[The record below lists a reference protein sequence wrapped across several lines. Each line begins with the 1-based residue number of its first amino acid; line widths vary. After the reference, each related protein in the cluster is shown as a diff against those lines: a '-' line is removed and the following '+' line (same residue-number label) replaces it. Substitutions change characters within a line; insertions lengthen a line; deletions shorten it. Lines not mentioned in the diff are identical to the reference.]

1 MKSLRSLNKYFI
13 SYKWRF
19 LLGILFTVISNY
31 FAVKMPKFVQ
41 VSIDGL
47 QKTGVST
54 QLEDALWLS
63 FKIGGLYLLLSATK
77 GFFLFLMRQT
87 IIVMSRWIEFD
98 LKQAI
103 YTHYQT
109 LDADFYKRNRIGD
122 LMNRISEDVGQV
134 RMYLGPGVMYS
145 INLTVLTVLSLY
157 QMAQISTTLTLFA
170 LIPLPLMSYIIYKVS
185 NKINLASKHVQEEQ
199 SKISTLAQETFSG
212 IRLIKAYNQFGP
224 MSDRMENAAN
234 TYKQKSM
241 RLMLIN
247 ALFMPSIML
256 LIGLSTLIVIYVGGM
271 LTATHQIS
279 LGGIVAFIFY
289 VNNLTWPFV
298 SIGWVTS
305 IIQRAEASQQRINEF
320 LDTKP
325 TIANPSNESF
335 ELTGDIVF
343 KAVSFTY
350 ANTGIRALH
359 NLSFTIKPGQH
370 LGILGKT
377 GSGKSSVLQLLGRQF
392 DPNSGTIHIN
402 GLALDSINLQD
413 YRSQMAVV
421 PQEVFLFSD
430 TIRNNV
436 AFGAHDAVSDEAII
450 DVLKKAHVWHNI
462 EEFPEKL
469 DTPLGELGV
478 NLSGGQ
484 KQRIS
489 IARALIRNPKL
500 LVLDDCLSAVDT
512 ETEEIILNELR
523 ALAQKPSIVFVSH
536 RISTLRNCEQIIVM
550 NEGEIIEM
558 GSPEDLMKQKGVYY
572 ETYLQQLNEDQST
585 DA

>member
-170 LIPLPLMSYIIYKVS
+170 LIPLPLMSFIIYKVS

-335 ELTGDIVF
+335 VLTGDIVLN
-343 KAVSFTY
+343 AVSFTY

-392 DPNSGTIHIN
+392 DPNSGTIHVN
-402 GLALDSINLQD
+402 GQALDGINLQD

-436 AFGAHDAVSDEAII
+436 AFGALDAVSDEAII

-523 ALAQKPSIVFVSH
+523 VLAQKPSIVFVSH

-558 GSPEDLMKQKGVYY
+558 GSPEELMKQKGVYY
-572 ETYLQQLNEDQST
+572 ETYHQQLNEDQST

>member
-1 MKSLRSLNKYFI
+1 
-13 SYKWRF
+13 
-19 LLGILFTVISNY
+19 
-31 FAVKMPKFVQ
+31 MPKFVQ

-170 LIPLPLMSYIIYKVS
+170 LIPLPLMSLIIYKVS

-335 ELTGDIVF
+335 VLTGDIVF
-343 KAVSFTY
+343 NAVSFTY

-392 DPNSGTIHIN
+392 DPNLGTIHVN
-402 GLALDSINLQD
+402 GQALDGINLQD

-436 AFGAHDAVSDEAII
+436 AFGALDAVSDEAII

-558 GSPEDLMKQKGVYY
+558 GSPEELMKQKGVYY
-572 ETYLQQLNEDQST
+572 ETYHQQLNEDQST

>member
-13 SYKWRF
+13 TYKWRF
-19 LLGILFTVISNY
+19 LLGILFTLLSNY
-31 FAVKMPKFVQ
+31 FAVKMPKYVQ
-41 VSIDGL
+41 LSIDEL
-47 QKTGVST
+47 QQAGISS

-103 YTHYQT
+103 YAHYQT

-134 RMYLGPGVMYS
+134 RMYLGPGIMYS
-145 INLTVLTVLSLY
+145 INLIVLTVLSLY
-157 QMAQISTTLTLFA
+157 QMAQINTTLTLFA

-185 NKINLASKHVQEEQ
+185 NKINQASKHVQEEQ
-199 SKISTLAQETFSG
+199 SKISTLAQETFTG
-212 IRLIKAYNQFGP
+212 IRLIKAYNQLGP
-224 MSDRMENAAN
+224 VSSRMENAAN
-234 TYKQKSM
+234 TYKRKSM

-256 LIGLSTLIVIYVGGM
+256 LIGTSTLLVIYIGGI
-271 LTATHQIS
+271 LTASNQIS

-325 TIANPSNESF
+325 TILNPSNESF
-335 ELTGDIVF
+335 EFTGDINF
-343 KAVSFTY
+343 KEVSFTY
-350 ANTGIRALH
+350 SNTGIRAVH
-359 NLSFTIKPGQH
+359 NLSFTIKQGQH
-370 LGILGKT
+370 VGILGKT
-377 GSGKSSVLQLLGRQF
+377 GSGKSSVIQLIVRQF
-392 DPNSGTIHIN
+392 DPSSGTIEIN
-402 GLALDSINLQD
+402 NQALDCINLND

-430 TIRNNV
+430 SIRNNV
-436 AFGAHDAVSDEAII
+436 AFGAHQAISDEAII
-450 DVLKKAHVWHNI
+450 EALKKAHVWHNI
-462 EEFPEKL
+462 SDFPEQL
-469 DTPLGELGV
+469 DTQLGELGV

-500 LVLDDCLSAVDT
+500 LILDDCLSAVDT

-523 ALAQKPSIVFVSH
+523 SLPQKPSVIFVSH
-536 RISTLRNCEQIIVM
+536 RISTLRNCKQIIVM
-550 NEGEIIEM
+550 DEGEIIEM
-558 GSPEDLMKQKGVYY
+558 GSPEELMKHKGVYF
-572 ETYLQQLNEDQST
+572 ETYYQQLKEDESINV
-585 DA
+585 

>member
-13 SYKWRF
+13 TYKWRF

-47 QKTGVST
+47 QKTGAST

-157 QMAQISTTLTLFA
+157 QMAQISSTLTLFA

-241 RLMLIN
+241 RLILIN

-523 ALAQKPSIVFVSH
+523 ALPQKPSIVFVSH

>member
-1 MKSLRSLNKYFI
+1 
-13 SYKWRF
+13 
-19 LLGILFTVISNY
+19 
-31 FAVKMPKFVQ
+31 MPKFVQ

-145 INLTVLTVLSLY
+145 INLTVLTILSLY

-170 LIPLPLMSYIIYKVS
+170 LIPLPLMSFIIYKVS

-335 ELTGDIVF
+335 VLTGDIVF
-343 KAVSFTY
+343 NAVSFTY

-392 DPNSGTIHIN
+392 DPNSGTIHVN
-402 GLALDSINLQD
+402 GQALDGINLQD

-436 AFGAHDAVSDEAII
+436 AFGALDAVSDEAII

-558 GSPEDLMKQKGVYY
+558 GSPEELMKQKGVYY
-572 ETYLQQLNEDQST
+572 ETYHQQLNEDQST

>member
-241 RLMLIN
+241 RLILIN

-402 GLALDSINLQD
+402 GLALDGINLQD

-558 GSPEDLMKQKGVYY
+558 GSPENLMKQKGVYY

>member
-1 MKSLRSLNKYFI
+1 
-13 SYKWRF
+13 
-19 LLGILFTVISNY
+19 
-31 FAVKMPKFVQ
+31 MPKFVQ

-170 LIPLPLMSYIIYKVS
+170 LIPLPLMSFIIYKVS

-335 ELTGDIVF
+335 VLTGDIVF
-343 KAVSFTY
+343 HAVSFTY

-392 DPNSGTIHIN
+392 DPNSGTIHVN
-402 GLALDSINLQD
+402 GQALDGINLQD

-436 AFGAHDAVSDEAII
+436 AYGALDAVSDEAII

-512 ETEEIILNELR
+512 ETEEIILNELL

-558 GSPEDLMKQKGVYY
+558 GSPEELMKQKGVYY
-572 ETYLQQLNEDQST
+572 ETYHQQLNEDQTT

>member
-170 LIPLPLMSYIIYKVS
+170 LIPLPLMSFIIYKVS

-335 ELTGDIVF
+335 VLTGDIVF
-343 KAVSFTY
+343 NAVTFTF

-392 DPNSGTIHIN
+392 DPNSGTIHVN
-402 GLALDSINLQD
+402 GQALDGINLQD

-436 AFGAHDAVSDEAII
+436 AFGALDAVSDEAII

-536 RISTLRNCEQIIVM
+536 RISTLRYCEQIIVM

-558 GSPEDLMKQKGVYY
+558 GSPEELMKQKGVYY
-572 ETYLQQLNEDQST
+572 ETYHQQLNEDQST

>member
-13 SYKWRF
+13 TYKWRF

-31 FAVKMPKFVQ
+31 FAVKMPKYVQ

-54 QLEDALWLS
+54 QLNDALWLS
-63 FKIGGLYLLLSATK
+63 FKIGGLYLLLSAIK

-109 LDADFYKRNRIGD
+109 LDTDFYKRNRIGD

-134 RMYLGPGVMYS
+134 RMYLGPGVMYT
-145 INLTVLTVLSLY
+145 INLTVLTIFSLY
-157 QMAQISTTLTLFA
+157 QMAQISGKLTLFA
-170 LIPLPLMSYIIYKVS
+170 LIPLPFMSFIIYKVS
-185 NKINLASKHVQEEQ
+185 NKINKASKSVQEEQ
-199 SKISTLAQETFSG
+199 SLISTLAQETFSG
-212 IRLIKAYNQFGP
+212 IRLIKAYSQFGP
-224 MSDRMENAAN
+224 TSERMEHAAN
-234 TYKQKSM
+234 SYRNKSM
-241 RLMLIN
+241 RLVLIN
-247 ALFMPSIML
+247 ALFMPTIML
-256 LIGLSTLIVIYVGGM
+256 LIGLSTLLVSYVGGL
-271 LTATHQIS
+271 LTETHQMS

-325 TIANPSNESF
+325 SIANPSEEAF
-335 ELTGDIVF
+335 DLRGDIEF
-343 KAVSFTY
+343 NHVSFTY
-350 ANTGIRALH
+350 TNTGIQALKDV
-359 NLSFTIKPGQH
+359 NFVLKSGQH

-377 GSGKSSVLQLLGRQF
+377 GSGKSSILHLIGRQF
-392 DPNSGTIHIN
+392 DPNEGVVHIN
-402 GLALDSINLQD
+402 HQALNTINLQD
-413 YRSQMAVV
+413 YRSQIAVV

-436 AFGAHDAVSDEAII
+436 AFGAHEHVTDEAII
-450 DVLKKAHVWHNI
+450 DALTKAHVWHNI
-462 EEFPEKL
+462 QEFPDQL
-469 DTPLGELGV
+469 DTQLGELGV

-489 IARALIRNPKL
+489 IARALIRKPRL
-500 LVLDDCLSAVDT
+500 LLMDDCLSAVDT
-512 ETEEIILNELR
+512 ETEEIILHELR
-523 ALAQKPSIVFVSH
+523 SLPQAPSIVMVSH
-536 RISTLRNCEQIIVM
+536 RISTLRNCEQIIVL
-550 NEGEIIEM
+550 EHGEIIEM
-558 GSPEDLMKQKGVYY
+558 GSPELLMKQKGVYY
-572 ETYLQQLNEDQST
+572 ETYLQQLNEEQS
-585 DA
+585 

>member
-13 SYKWRF
+13 TYKWRF
-19 LLGILFTVISNY
+19 LLGIIFTVISNY
-31 FAVKMPKFVQ
+31 FAVKMPKYVQ

-54 QLEDALWLS
+54 QLNDALWLS

-109 LDADFYKRNRIGD
+109 LDTDFYKRNRIGD

-134 RMYLGPGVMYS
+134 RMYLGPGVMYT
-145 INLTVLTVLSLY
+145 INLLVLTIFSLY
-157 QMAQISTTLTLFA
+157 QMAQISGKLTLFA
-170 LIPLPLMSYIIYKVS
+170 LIPLPFMSLIIYKVS
-185 NKINLASKHVQEEQ
+185 NKINKASKSVQEEQ
-199 SKISTLAQETFSG
+199 SHISTLAQETFSG
-212 IRLIKAYNQFGP
+212 IRLIKAYSQFGP
-224 MSDRMENAAN
+224 SSDRMERAAN
-234 TYKQKSM
+234 SYREKSM
-241 RLMLIN
+241 KLVLIN
-247 ALFMPSIML
+247 ALFMPTIML
-256 LIGLSTLIVIYVGGM
+256 LIGLSTLLVIYVGGL
-271 LTATHQIS
+271 LTETHQLS

-320 LDTKP
+320 LNTKP
-325 TIANPSNESF
+325 SIVNPSEEAF
-335 ELTGDIVF
+335 DLRGDIEF
-343 KAVSFTY
+343 KHVSFTY
-350 ANTGIRALH
+350 SNTGIKAL
-359 NLSFTIKPGQH
+359 NDVNFVIKSGQH

-377 GSGKSSVLQLLGRQF
+377 GSGKSSILHLIGRQF
-392 DPNSGTIHIN
+392 DPNDGVIHIN
-402 GLALDSINLQD
+402 QQALNTINLKD
-413 YRSQMAVV
+413 YRSQIAVV

-436 AFGAHDAVSDEAII
+436 AFGAHEHVTDEGII
-450 DVLKKAHVWHNI
+450 SALTRSHVWHNI
-462 EEFPEKL
+462 EEFPDRL
-469 DTPLGELGV
+469 DTQLGELGV

-489 IARALIRNPKL
+489 IARALIRNPRL
-500 LVLDDCLSAVDT
+500 LLMDDCLSAVDT

-523 ALAQKPSIVFVSH
+523 LLPQAPSIVMVSH
-536 RISTLRNCEQIIVM
+536 RISTLRNCEQIIVL
-550 NEGEIIEM
+550 EDGEILEM
-558 GSPEDLMKQKGVYY
+558 GSPEELMKLKGAYY
-572 ETYLQQLNEDQST
+572 ETYLQQLNEDQ
-585 DA
+585 A